1 MHGDKV
7 NNILRNANSELI
19 LDLKYAVNWCN
30 YKLNRL
36 PKSKFLKN
44 NIKIRML
51 YDARHIVKKIGVCH
65 WKLSLLEKT
74 DNLVRNSLELYKD
87 QSVLQ
92 DEKVLPIM

>member
-1 MHGDKV
+1 MDGDKG
-7 NNILRNANSELI
+7 NNILSSTHSGLI
-19 LDLKYAVNWCN
+19 LDLKQAVNWYN
-30 YKLNRL
+30 YKLN
-36 PKSKFLKN
+36 KAAKGKFLRN
-44 NIKIRML
+44 NIKIRMP
-51 YDARHIVKKIGVCH
+51 YDAKHIGKKIGACH